1 MLSSANQKEKGGAK
15 MIIYRVSYADA
26 HLGTILNW
34 ARSKAEVSKVKAKV
48 RAKYRANG
56 NQKDFDGFYPVRKQ
70 EIQPGKQGLVDW
82 LNIHFTTDNG

>member
-1 MLSSANQKEKGGAK
+1 
-15 MIIYRVSYADA
+15 MIIYRVAHIDA
-26 HLGTILNW
+26 EGGTRLDW
-34 ARSKAEVSKVKAKV
+34 ARSKADVSKVKAKV